1 MNPLMIDEGMPTEL
15 AQAVSL
21 FSKRAEIEEVW
32 AEKAIS
38 IRMPWNVYVC
48 VKALSEHSGMSL
60 NRTLN
65 QLLRVAVDVVGE
77 ALPEEDAHEVELL
90 RSKALTDLINE
101 QEV

>member
-15 AQAVSL
+15 DQAVSL
-21 FSKRAEIEEVW
+21 FSKRAEIEQEWV
-32 AEKAIS
+32 EKAIS

-101 QEV
+101 QEG